1 VRKAGGWGGTA
12 GALRRLGPHLFT
24 PVLSYI
30 RKHDVAAVSCVYD
43 RKSDSSNQRLTTL
56 PTIDAMIQSM
66 LHTADKD
73 SMMAGTQ
80 AALLLAMAIADA
92 TCIWHCNK
100 GE

>member
-1 VRKAGGWGGTA
+1 
-12 GALRRLGPHLFT
+12 
-24 PVLSYI
+24 
-30 RKHDVAAVSCVYD
+30 
-43 RKSDSSNQRLTTL
+43 
-56 PTIDAMIQSM
+56 M